1 MANNKCEIIEP
12 SSGSL
17 PGVAEAFEILAGRH
31 QPPSHID
38 RASYLSL
45 CQAVLED
52 AIDQAEIRQTGRP
65 VFGPCSR
72 LENTNIVRLDV
83 TDNQIPLPEGHL
95 ETNTLRSE
103 VSEHQT

>member
-1 MANNKCEIIEP
+1 MTNNKCEIIEP
-12 SSGSL
+12 SSGSP
-17 PGVAEAFEILAGRH
+17 PGVADAFEILAGRH
-31 QPPSHID
+31 QLPSHID

-52 AIDQAEIRQTGRP
+52 AIDQAEIRRTGRP

-83 TDNQIPLPEGHL
+83 TDNQIPLREARP
-95 ETNTLRSE
+95 ETNTLQSE
-103 VSEHQT
+103 ASEHQA